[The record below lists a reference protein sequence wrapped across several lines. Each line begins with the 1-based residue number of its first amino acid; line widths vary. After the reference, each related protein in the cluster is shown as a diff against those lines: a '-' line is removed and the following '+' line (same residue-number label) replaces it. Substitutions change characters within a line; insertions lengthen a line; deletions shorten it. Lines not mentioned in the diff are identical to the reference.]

1 MLLTGLTGDFDSEVL
16 RLRYSSM
23 TTPPS
28 VYDQHMA
35 TGAAHER
42 ADSLHCSSNSSSSSD
57 FENDLKIC
65 HATRHHP
72 ACTTSTWQQVRQLH
86 QWACTR

>member
-35 TGAAHER
+35 TGEAFCWQRVWPAVAPASAAPSEFNTS
-42 ADSLHCSSNSSSSSD
+42 DS
-57 FENDLKIC
+57 
-65 HATRHHP
+65 T
-72 ACTTSTWQQVRQLH
+72 
-86 QWACTR
+86 